1 MKKFVVLFLGL
12 VSVPVFAQR
21 PVVRMNLNAYINA
34 INKIEAKSSEALSYR
49 DKIECE
55 FYNLTKDSSV
65 KLSDEAISR
74 MRTIMGESL
83 KRIDDSATFGDYSSS
98 LSVARDEYNH
108 AVSQMNKIAEEDIQ
122 EQKENIEKER
132 QRIYLYNHPFDY
144 KDYTVY
150 SRIVNNPSFQSLKT
164 EMTITRIAL
173 KKDETWIEFKMRNY
187 SNGDYFTWANIDGGT
202 CLYDPIHKKKYRL
215 VRAVNLAVSP
225 FRTEFNFQ
233 DETLVFALVF
243 PGLPLEV
250 KNVNLL
256 EPDSDWIFRNIRIR

>member
-1 MKKFVVLFLGL
+1 MVLYFLGL

-21 PVVRMNLNAYINA
+21 PVVRMNLNAYFNA
-34 INKIEAKSSEALSYR
+34 IDKIEKKSSEALSYR
-49 DKIECE
+49 SKIECE
-55 FYNLTKDSSV
+55 FYNLTNDSSV

-74 MRTIMGESL
+74 MRTIMDKSL
-83 KRIDDSATFGDYSSS
+83 KRIDDSATFGDYSGS

-122 EQKENIEKER
+122 EQKDNIEKER
-132 QRIYLYNHPFDY
+132 QRIYSYNHPFDY
-144 KDYTVY
+144 KDYSVY

-187 SNGDYFTWANIDGGT
+187 SNGSYFGWANINSNT
-202 CLYDPIHKKKYRL
+202 YLYDPIHKKKYQL
-215 VRAVNLAVSP
+215 VRAVNISVSP

-243 PGLPLEV
+243 PGLPLGV
-250 KNVNLL
+250 KNVNLI